1 MFALEDRINLRG
13 FNNLSDDEKTKILDR
28 IAKNKQNNVRNIV
41 EFTLEDLTITTSSNN
56 LRKSRGIEDRLA
68 LLNSS

>member
-13 FNNLSDDEKTKILDR
+13 FNNFSDDEKTKILSR

-41 EFTLEDLTITTSSNN
+41 EFTLEDLTIATSSNN
-56 LRKSRGIEDRLA
+56 LQKSRGIEDCLA

>member
-56 LRKSRGIEDRLA
+56 LRKSRGIEDCLA
-68 LLNSS
+68 LLNPS